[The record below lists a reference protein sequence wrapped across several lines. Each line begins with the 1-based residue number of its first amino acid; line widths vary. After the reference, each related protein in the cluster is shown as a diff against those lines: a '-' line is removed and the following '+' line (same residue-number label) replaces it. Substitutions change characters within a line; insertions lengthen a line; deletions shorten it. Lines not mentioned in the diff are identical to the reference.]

1 MMLVP
6 FLVFWVTL
14 FLARQELGIKAIIIA
29 IAVWAA
35 LFAGFRFSGISPLYF
50 VAAQSVVDIVLIV
63 MIFGGD
69 IPIR

>member
-14 FLARQELGIKAIIIA
+14 FLARQELGIKGVLIA
-29 IAVWAA
+29 IVVWAA
-35 LFAGFRFSGISPLYF
+35 LFACFYFSRIPPVYF
-50 VAAQSVVDIVLIV
+50 AAAQTLLDIILII

-69 IPIR
+69 ITIR